1 MNLRHK
7 RALITGAAS
16 GIGFATAEAFGQR
29 GADLIL
35 TDINPG
41 GLEAAAEQL
50 VAGGARVQTHAVD
63 VADAN
68 AMEALAQTV
77 HEDGPIDVLV
87 NNAGVGVGGGILDT
101 SLEDWNWV
109 IDVNVRGVIHGV
121 HFFGPQMKPGAHIIN
136 IASVAGLMAS
146 AQLGAY
152 STTKFAV
159 VGLSEALRQELEG
172 SDIAV
177 TAICPG
183 FVSTNIARNMRY
195 VGRMAD
201 ERVQKKVMKMLD
213 ARGAEPSLVA
223 EAVMDAL
230 DSRRGVVPVTAEA
243 WAFYLLKRLIPEHL
257 GLITKA
263 VEKLAI

>member
-16 GIGFATAEAFGQR
+16 GIGYATAEAFGER
-29 GADLIL
+29 GADLIM
-35 TDINPG
+35 TDIDEG

-50 VAGGARVQTHAVD
+50 EAGGARVETHVVD
-63 VADAN
+63 VADAD
-68 AMEALAQTV
+68 AMESLAEAV
-77 HEDGPIDVLV
+77 HEDGPVDVLV

-109 IDVNVRGVIHGV
+109 IDVNVRGVVHGV
-121 HFFGPQMKPGAHIIN
+121 HFFGPEMQPGSHIIN

-159 VGLSEALRQELEG
+159 VGLSEALRQELE
-172 SDIAV
+172 DADVAV

-183 FVSTNIARNMRY
+183 FISTNIARSMRY

-201 ERVQKKVMKMLD
+201 ERVQNKVKKMLD

-223 EAVMDAL
+223 NAILDAL
-230 DSRRGVVPVTAEA
+230 DNKRGVVPVTAEA

-263 VEKLAI
+263 VEKLAT

>member
-16 GIGFATAEAFGQR
+16 GIGYATAEAFGKR

-35 TDINPG
+35 TDIDSEA
-41 GLEAAAEQL
+41 LEQARADFES
-50 VAGGARVQTHAVD
+50 AGVRVSSHFVD
-63 VADAN
+63 VADAD
-68 AMEALAQTV
+68 AMQELADEV
-77 HEDGPIDVLV
+77 HQDGPIDILV

-109 IDVNVRGVIHGV
+109 IDVNLRGVVHGV
-121 HFFGPQMKPGAHIIN
+121 HYFGPEMQPGSHIVN

-159 VGLSEALRQELEG
+159 VGLSEALKQELEG

-183 FVSTNIARNMRY
+183 FISTNIARSMRY

-201 ERVQKKVMKMLD
+201 ERVQNKVKKMLD
-213 ARGAEPSLVA
+213 AKGANPELVA
-223 EAVMDAL
+223 NAILDAL
-230 DSRRGVVPVTAEA
+230 DSKRGVVPVTAEA
-243 WAFYLLKRLIPEHL
+243 WAFYLLKRLFPEQL
-257 GLITKA
+257 SFIVKA
-263 VEKLAI
+263 VEKLAT